1 MDSLDLLRVTHR
13 LRRLEELTNSLPG
26 KEAIAFFCRSL

>member
-13 LRRLEELTNSLPG
+13 LRRLEELANSLSG
-26 KEAIAFFCRSL
+26 KEAIVFFCRSL